1 MTTTWTIE
9 KLICKPSENGLNNVV
24 YQVHWKYTK
33 STTVGDETYSKYN
46 NGILIIPSPDP
57 QSFTSYESLTK
68 TQVVGWIQTTLGQEY
83 ITDMDMRVTNA
94 LTDETTQVILE
105 LPFEN

>member
-9 KLICKPSENGLNNVV
+9 KLVCKPSENGLNNVV
-24 YQVHWKYTK
+24 CHVYWKYTK
-33 STTVGDETYSKYN
+33 STTVNGETYLKYN
-46 NGILIIPSPDP
+46 NGILTIPSPDP

-68 TQVVGWIQTTLGQEY
+68 TQVVGWVQTTLGQEY
-83 ITDMDMRVTNA
+83 ITDMDTRLTNS
-94 LTDETTQVILE
+94 LTDQTTQVVLA